1 MPMTIKNILQRK
13 KVSISFEVF
22 PPKKE
27 TAFDSVLTTISELA
41 QLAPDFVSVTYGA
54 GGTQAANTVAIAA
67 QAQAEAKIPA
77 LAHFTCVGSDRQ
89 KVNAVLDALAEK
101 GVQNVLALRGDWPP
115 NLPHE
120 EAVSDF
126 HYASDLVAAI
136 KGYSKQAFCVGGA
149 CYPEGH
155 PESGDRERD
164 LENLKHKVEAG
175 CDFLTTQ
182 MFFDND
188 MLYSFLYR
196 MQSKG
201 IHVPVIAGI
210 MPVTNYAQVSRMIQL
225 SNAYMPRKLL
235 TILDR
240 FKDSPEALK
249 QAGIAYATDQI
260 IDLITNGV
268 RGIHIYT
275 MNKSDVSM
283 AIMRNIR
290 DIVAAVNGVT
300 VV

>member
-1 MPMTIKNILQRK
+1 MTIKNILQRK
-13 KVSISFEVF
+13 KASISFEVF

-27 TAFDSVLTTISELA
+27 TAFDSVLTTIAELA

-54 GGTQAANTVAIAA
+54 GGTQASNTVAIAA
-67 QAQAEAKIPA
+67 QAQAQAKIPA

-89 KVNAVLDALAEK
+89 KVHAVLDALAAN
-101 GVQNVLALRGDWPP
+101 GIQNVLALRGDWPP
-115 NLPHE
+115 NLPRE

-126 HYASDLVAAI
+126 QHASDLVAAI
-136 KGYSKQAFCVGGA
+136 KGYSKQDFCVGGA

-164 LENLKHKVEAG
+164 LDNLKHKVEAG

-196 MQSKG
+196 MQSRG

-240 FKDSPEALK
+240 FKDAPDALK

-275 MNKSDVSM
+275 MNKSDVSL

-290 DIVAAVNGVT
+290 DIVSAVNGCPT
-300 VV
+300 V